1 MPPPEVWGPAVWT
14 LFHTLAEKINV
25 NAYPVVFPS
34 LFNMIIKICKF
45 LPCPECSSDAS
56 IFLAKV
62 KASDLKTKESLKY
75 MLCIFHNTVN
85 AKKRKPIFHYSNIGV
100 YGKYNLIRV
109 INNFISQYQTK
120 GNMKLLTESFQRQF
134 IIKDFKNWFQKTI
147 KAFSGPV
154 SVPTPLPQVIAEEPV
169 TSQEPITE
177 ESVLVEPV
185 TNVEEQEI
193 TVSNV
198 VEPAIED
205 SISEPIEEPI
215 TCEEPIEE
223 SVTCE
228 MPIANEEPIADIEE
242 PIEVQEQ
249 EIMVSNIEEP
259 AIEDSM
265 SEPIEE
271 PITSV
276 EEPLEVQEQE
286 IMVSNIEE
294 PAIED
299 SISDPIEEP
308 ITSVEEPIT
317 NEEEQLSIEED
328 ISEVNDAILDTN
340 IETIQ
345 VSKKKN
351 KKNKN
356 KK

>member
-25 NAYPVVFPS
+25 NAYPAVFPS
-34 LFNMIIKICKF
+34 LFNTIIKISKY
-45 LPCPECSSDAS
+45 LPCPECASDAS
-56 IFLAKV
+56 NFLAKV
-62 KASDLKTKESLKY
+62 KASELQTKESLKAL
-75 MLCIFHNTVN
+75 LCVFHNTVN

-147 KAFSGPV
+147 KAFYGPV
-154 SVPTPLPQVIAEEPV
+154 SVPTPLPTAIVEEPIEESVIEPVSNIEEPAIEEPV
-169 TSQEPITE
+169 
-177 ESVLVEPV
+177 
-185 TNVEEQEI
+185 
-193 TVSNV
+193 SNIE
-198 VEPAIED
+198 EPAIED
-205 SISEPIEEPI
+205 SISDPLEEPV
-215 TCEEPIEE
+215 T
-223 SVTCE
+223 SV
-228 MPIANEEPIADIEE
+228 EE

-249 EIMVSNIEEP
+249 EIMVSNI
-259 AIEDSM
+259 
-265 SEPIEE
+265 
-271 PITSV
+271 V
-276 EEPLEVQEQE
+276 
-286 IMVSNIEE
+286 E

-299 SISDPIEEP
+299 SISDPLEEP
-308 ITSVEEPIT
+308 VSDPLEEPIT

-328 ISEVNDAILDTN
+328 ISDVNDVILDTN

>member
-25 NAYPVVFPS
+25 NAYPAVFPS
-34 LFNMIIKICKF
+34 LFNMIIKISKF
-45 LPCPECSSDAS
+45 LPCPECSNDAS

-62 KASDLKTKESLKY
+62 KVSELKTKESLKA

-85 AKKRKPIFHYSNIGV
+85 AKKRKPIFSYSNIGV

-147 KAFSGPV
+147 KAFSGPI
-154 SVPTPLPQVIAEEPV
+154 SVPTPLPVAIVEEPMEEAVSEPV
-169 TSQEPITE
+169 TSVE
-177 ESVLVEPV
+177 EPV
-185 TNVEEQEI
+185 SNIEEH
-193 TVSNV
+193 VSN
-198 VEPAIED
+198 IK
-205 SISEPIEEPI
+205 
-215 TCEEPIEE
+215 
-223 SVTCE
+223 
-228 MPIANEEPIADIEE
+228 E

-249 EIMVSNIEEP
+249 EIP
-259 AIEDSM
+259 
-265 SEPIEE
+265 
-271 PITSV
+271 
-276 EEPLEVQEQE
+276 
-286 IMVSNIEE
+286 VSNIEE

-299 SISDPIEEP
+299 SISEPVEESVSNIKEPIEVQEQEIPVSNIEEP
-308 ITSVEEPIT
+308 AIEDSISEPVEEPILSSSQ
-317 NEEEQLSIEED
+317 EQASVEED
-328 ISEVNDAILDTN
+328 ISEINDVILDTN
-340 IETIQ
+340 IETTQ

-356 KK
+356 KNKK